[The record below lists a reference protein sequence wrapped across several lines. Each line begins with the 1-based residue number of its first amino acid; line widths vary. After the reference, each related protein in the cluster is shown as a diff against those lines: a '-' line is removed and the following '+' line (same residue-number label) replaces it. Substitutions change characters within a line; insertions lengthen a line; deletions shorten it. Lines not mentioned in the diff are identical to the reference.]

1 MSIGSGIDDIIK
13 VAKDAATNKL
23 ESNKAI
29 NPIKNFTGML
39 EYGGKVLG
47 GNEGFGE
54 ALKSTFA
61 NVNKEGKVESWKHG
75 KIAGSYLG
83 AAAAGRV
90 LTGGGVYKDGNGNTN
105 LVGIPFV

>member
-1 MSIGSGIDDIIK
+1 MSVGSITDDVIEY
-13 VAKDAATNKL
+13 AKKAATNKL

-29 NPIKNFTGML
+29 NPIGNFTGTL
-39 EYGGKVLG
+39 EAAGKFFA
-47 GNEGFGE
+47 GNEGLGE

-105 LVGIPFV
+105 LVGVPFV